1 MTGKETTKSDE
12 EGPQR
17 IVRETDTRQFVKRHY
32 QWIVL
37 AGSLMV
43 TVSLTAR
50 DSFRERSKTFE
61 ESVENERNLSRLQ
74 SLAELTNS
82 RIEAI
87 QTKLSENSPTIEK
100 GHRVVTFG
108 ENSENLDR
116 MHTQLEEL
124 AIKLEEGKE
133 LLDLEP
139 SADDEERRSLSGLQK
154 RLEELKKN
162 RDLTEKQGA
171 LRTGPDPENL
181 EPRIDELQ
189 EGTDKLRADVS
200 EFYDFLLRVLESE
213 RLRYQFLSSLFSA
226 VTYLLIAIGI
236 SISVYAQRIGKPG
249 EVPEIK
255 LGG

>member
-1 MTGKETTKSDE
+1 
-12 EGPQR
+12 
-17 IVRETDTRQFVKRHY
+17 
-32 QWIVL
+32 
-37 AGSLMV
+37 MV

-74 SLAELTNS
+74 TLTELINS

-87 QTKLSENSPTIEK
+87 QTKLSVNMPTIEK

-108 ENSENLDR
+108 ENSESLDR
-116 MHTQLEEL
+116 MRTQLEEL
-124 AIKLEEGKE
+124 TIKLEEGKR
-133 LLDLEP
+133 LLDLQP
-139 SADDEERRSLSGLQK
+139 SADNEERSSLSGLQD

-162 RDLTEKQGA
+162 RDRTEKEGA

-181 EPRIDELQ
+181 GPRIEELQ
-189 EGTDKLRADVS
+189 EQTDKLKADMS
-200 EFYDFLLRVLESE
+200 AFYDFLLRVLEAE
-213 RLRYQFLSSLFSA
+213 ELRYQFLSSLSSA

-236 SISVYAQRIGKPG
+236 SVSVYAQRIGKPG
-249 EVPEIK
+249 VVPEIK